1 MKHTQTAKR
10 IGVIGISI
18 VIVIGILFV
27 VYTLGFKSGFE
38 QTKNIEISGV
48 SHIENEEKTADF
60 NLFWETWNVL
70 KSKYV
75 SSEKVEDNQAL
86 VYGAIQGLVASL
98 GDQNSVFFPPE
109 DAEEFTNEI
118 EGHFSGIGAEIG
130 LDENRQIIII
140 APLVNTPAEKAGVQA
155 GDYILEIDGETT
167 RGLNTNQA
175 VQKIRGEIGT
185 NVTLTIFREGEGEKD
200 ITITRARINLPTLDF
215 KRFNRAGE
223 EDNNGDIGY
232 IRIYN
237 FYEQAPFEFQQAALK
252 ALLYGSKG
260 IVLDLRNNPGGYL
273 HAATFIGGWFVQ
285 KGEVIVQEEFRE
297 PIATQTF
304 TSQGPSLL
312 SSKPIV
318 ILINKG
324 SASASEIIAGALK
337 EQNNATIIG
346 ETSFGK
352 GTVQELVPLSGNA
365 MVKVT
370 IAHWLT
376 PQGHRIDGNGIT
388 PDITLEKD
396 ATQDPT
402 TSTYNNG
409 TDSWIKKATS
419 ILHEQLTN

>member
-1 MKHTQTAKR
+1 MKQTHTLKR
-10 IGVIGISI
+10 IGIVAISI
-18 VIVIGILFV
+18 DIIIGVLFFI
-27 VYTLGFKSGFE
+27 YTLGFKSGFE
-38 QTKNIEISGV
+38 QTKHIEISGV
-48 SHIENEEKTADF
+48 TNIEDEEGVADF

-75 SSEKVEDNQAL
+75 SPEKVDDNQAL

-109 DAEEFTNEI
+109 DAQEFTNEI

-130 LDENRQIIII
+130 LDENRQLIVV
-140 APLVNTPAEKAGVQA
+140 APLANTPAEKAGIEA

-167 RGLNTNQA
+167 RGLNTAQA

-185 NVTLTIFREGEGEKD
+185 DVVLTIFREGEGEKD
-200 ITITRARINLPTLDF
+200 ITITRARIDLPTLDF
-215 KRFNRAGE
+215 KRLNRAGE
-223 EDNNGDIGY
+223 EDEDGDIAY

-237 FYEQAPFEFQQAALK
+237 FYEQSPFEFQQAALK
-252 ALLYGSKG
+252 TLFYGSKG

-273 HAATFIGGWFVQ
+273 HAATFIGGWFIE

-297 PIATQTF
+297 PLATQTF

-312 SSKPIV
+312 SSKPV
-318 ILINKG
+318 AILINKG
-324 SASASEIIAGALK
+324 SASASEILAGALK

-352 GTVQELVPLSGNA
+352 GTVQELVPLSGDA

-376 PQGHRIDGNGIT
+376 PQGHQIDGNGIT

-402 TSTYNNG
+402 TPTYAAE
-409 TDSWIKKATS
+409 TDSWIKKAVDTLNQQ
-419 ILHEQLTN
+419 ITQ

>member
-1 MKHTQTAKR
+1 MQSIKR
-10 IGVIGISI
+10 IGIIGVSI
-18 VIVIGILFV
+18 VIAIGVLFL

-48 SHIENEEKTADF
+48 ANLEHEEDVADF

-75 SSEKVEDNQAL
+75 SSEKVDDNQAL

-109 DAEEFTNEI
+109 DAQEFTNEI

-130 LDENRQIIII
+130 LDENRQLIIV
-140 APLVNTPAEKAGVQA
+140 APLANTPAEKAGIQA

-167 RGLNTNQA
+167 RGLNTAQA

-185 NVTLTIFREGEGEKD
+185 DVVLSIFREGEGEKD
-200 ITITRARINLPTLDF
+200 ITITRARIDLPTLDF
-215 KRFNRAGE
+215 KRLNREGD
-223 EDNNGDIGY
+223 EDENGDIAY

-237 FYEQAPFEFQQAALK
+237 FYEQSPFEFQQAALK

-273 HAATFIGGWFVQ
+273 HAATFIGGWFVE

-297 PIATQTF
+297 PLATQTF

-312 SSKPIV
+312 SSKPIT

-324 SASASEIIAGALK
+324 SASASEIVAGALK

-352 GTVQELVPLSGNA
+352 GTVQELVPLSGKA

-376 PQGHRIDGNGIT
+376 PQGHQIDGNGIT

-402 TSTYNNG
+402 TPTYTAG
-409 TDSWIKKATS
+409 TDSWIKKAVDTLNQK
-419 ILHEQLTN
+419 ITQ

>member
-1 MKHTQTAKR
+1 MKPSVQKIIR
-10 IGVIGISI
+10 ISISI
-18 VIVIGILFV
+18 VIIIGALFL
-27 VYTLGFKSGFE
+27 VYTLGFKSGLE
-38 QTKNIEISGV
+38 QTKKIEISGV
-48 SHIENEEKTADF
+48 SHITNDQEAADF

-109 DAEEFTNEI
+109 DAQEFTNEI
-118 EGHFSGIGAEIG
+118 AGHFSGIGAEIG
-130 LDENRQIIII
+130 LNENRQLIIV
-140 APLVNTPAEKAGVQA
+140 APLANTPAEKAGVEA
-155 GDYILEIDGETT
+155 GDHILKIDGETT
-167 RGLNTNQA
+167 QGFNTAQA

-185 NVTLTIFREGEGEKD
+185 DVTLTIFREGEGEKE

-215 KRFNRAGE
+215 KRLNRNGE
-223 EDNNGDIGY
+223 EDHNGDIAY

-273 HAATFIGGWFVQ
+273 HAATFIGGWFVE
-285 KGEVIVQEEFRE
+285 KGDVIVKEEFRE
-297 PIATQTF
+297 PTSSQTF
-304 TSQGPSLL
+304 VSQGPSLL
-312 SSKPIV
+312 SSKPV
-318 ILINKG
+318 AVLINKG
-324 SASASEIIAGALK
+324 SASASEIVAGALK

-352 GTVQELVPLSGNA
+352 GTVQELVPLSGKA

-376 PQGHRIDGNGIT
+376 PQGHQINGNGIS
-388 PDITLEKD
+388 PDIALEKD

-402 TSTYNNG
+402 IPTYSAG
-409 TDSWIKKATS
+409 TDSWIKKAVETLNGK
-419 ILHEQLTN
+419 IN

>member
-1 MKHTQTAKR
+1 MKPSVQKI
-10 IGVIGISI
+10 IGIGISI
-18 VIVIGILFV
+18 VIIIGAFFL

-38 QTKNIEISGV
+38 QTKKIEISGV
-48 SHIENEEKTADF
+48 SHITNDQEAADF

-109 DAEEFTNEI
+109 DAQEFTNEI
-118 EGHFSGIGAEIG
+118 AGHFSGIGAEIG
-130 LDENRQIIII
+130 LNENRQLIIV
-140 APLVNTPAEKAGVQA
+140 APLANTPAEKAGVEA
-155 GDYILEIDGETT
+155 GDHILKINGETT
-167 RGLNTNQA
+167 QGFNTTQA

-185 NVTLTIFREGEGEKD
+185 DVTLTVFREGEGEKE

-215 KRFNRAGE
+215 KRLNRNGE
-223 EDNNGDIGY
+223 EDDNGDIAY

-273 HAATFIGGWFVQ
+273 HAATFIGGWFVE
-285 KGEVIVQEEFRE
+285 KGDVIVKEEFRE
-297 PIATQTF
+297 PTSSQTF
-304 TSQGPSLL
+304 VSQGPSLL
-312 SSKPIV
+312 SSKPV
-318 ILINKG
+318 AVLINKG
-324 SASASEIIAGALK
+324 SASASEIVAGALK

-352 GTVQELVPLSGNA
+352 GTVQELVPLSGKA

-376 PQGHRIDGNGIT
+376 PQGHQINGNGIS
-388 PDITLEKD
+388 PDIALEKD

-402 TSTYNNG
+402 IPTYSAG
-409 TDSWIKKATS
+409 TDSWIKKAVETLNEK
-419 ILHEQLTN
+419 IN